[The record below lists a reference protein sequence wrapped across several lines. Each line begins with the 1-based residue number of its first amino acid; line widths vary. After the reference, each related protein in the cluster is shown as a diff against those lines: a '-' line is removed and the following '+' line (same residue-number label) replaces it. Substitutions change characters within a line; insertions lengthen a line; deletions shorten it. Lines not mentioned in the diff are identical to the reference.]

1 MINTS
6 MSMDNQNIKAII
18 PQVLLALIGL
28 IAALLA
34 FSPGIVS
41 SDAVVQYQQGVNF
54 HFSDW
59 APPIMSFIWSFTDKL
74 LPGSFGMLLLQCL
87 FYWGGFFLLSLAI
100 PPSNK
105 KLSLAVIAVG
115 FMPFAFG
122 TLGHIWKDVFHAV
135 IWLFAVGLISVGWK
149 TRSSCK
155 FNFIASGFLLFLGSM
170 FRFNAIFGLL
180 PLVWL
185 LLCRVNITAWK
196 RWAIICLAFPM
207 CAILLTSFFNY
218 NILHS
223 TKTKAFQSL
232 IVYDLGGITHF
243 ANENYFQ
250 EQWSSTEEN
259 TLIKTCYDSRSWN
272 NYAWGNCSFVLKKLV
287 ASGAWDDG
295 SLMKKWVEAIY
306 HEPVA
311 YIQHRYQNFMV
322 LLWQPGGILEDETAP
337 NPYGFKYEKTSIFNV
352 LQNVTDSLKDTFI
365 FKPGFWLIVSLIFS
379 IYGLLNWKS
388 EIGSLIVSLNV
399 SSFLYLLAY
408 SFVGVASD
416 FRYAYWSI
424 LATSVSVP
432 FILLSIKNRKI
443 NRG

>member
-1 MINTS
+1 
-6 MSMDNQNIKAII
+6 MDKQNIKAIF
-18 PQVLLALIGL
+18 PQILLASIGL
-28 IAALLA
+28 IISLLA

-59 APPIMSFIWSFTDKL
+59 APPIMSFIWSFTDKV
-74 LPGSFGMLLLQCL
+74 LPGPFGMLLLQCL
-87 FYWGGFFLLSLAI
+87 LYWGGYLLLSLAM
-100 PPSNK
+100 PPSYR
-105 KLSLAVIAVG
+105 KLSLAVIAIG

-135 IWLFAVGLISVGWK
+135 IWLFAAGLICVGWK
-149 TRSSCK
+149 SKSACRL
-155 FNFIASGFLLFLGSM
+155 NLIASGCLLILGSM

-185 LLCRVNITAWK
+185 LLCKVNINALKKWL
-196 RWAIICLAFPM
+196 IIFLVFPL
-207 CAILLTSFFNY
+207 CAMLFTSFFNY
-218 NILHS
+218 NILQS

-232 IVYDLGGITHF
+232 IVYDLGGISHF
-243 ANENYFQ
+243 ANKDYFH
-250 EQWSSTEEN
+250 EQWNSAEDTKVINS
-259 TLIKTCYDSRSWN
+259 CYDSRSWN

-295 SLMKKWVEAIY
+295 SLMKKWIEAIY
-306 HEPVA
+306 HEPTA
-311 YIQHRYQNFMV
+311 YLQHRYQNFMV

-337 NPYGFKYEKTSIFNV
+337 NTFGFKYEKTAIFST
-352 LQNVTDSLKDTFI
+352 LQNVTNSLKDTII
-365 FKPGFWLIVSLIFS
+365 FKPGFWLIASLMCS
-379 IYGLLNWKS
+379 IYGLLNWKN
-388 EIGSLIVSLNV
+388 EIGSLIVALNT

-408 SFVGVASD
+408 LFVGVASD